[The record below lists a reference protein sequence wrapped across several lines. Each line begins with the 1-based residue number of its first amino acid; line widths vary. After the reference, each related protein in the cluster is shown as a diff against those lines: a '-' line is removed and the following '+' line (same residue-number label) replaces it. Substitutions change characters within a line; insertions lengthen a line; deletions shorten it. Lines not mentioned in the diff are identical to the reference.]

1 MKGKKVRRLLP
12 CDIFAVGA
20 LEHWLGDMSQEGLRL
35 ESLGETWAVFRKA
48 EQRRCRY
55 RMYPNGYP
63 EQKQQELFQELGWE
77 YVTMLRSDFS
87 IFCCEDPAAPEL
99 CTDPVVDAETYR
111 SLYKKLRFRLLWLLV
126 YPFLYCGFFMLMNGA
141 LYEDIWRGQITLVH
155 AFAGGFEVL
164 LALLLMLGLMI
175 TKAVYAFRNIHA
187 VRQRLAKGQPIDHAA
202 PYPAK
207 RRRLP
212 LSLMEGPAIAL
223 LAATLCWMNG
233 AKETPVLRVPDPVP
247 APLLANVEGE
257 GFSYGDRAWR
267 ESYVQTMAT
276 ILAESFCES
285 RQTGGETAGLLW
297 MDSTYI
303 RVRAQGMAEPVFRS
317 LRDVMVRDSTS
328 TSIFGAA
335 EPVQPGPGETRFE
348 EIALFERRREFDT
361 GEPSAREW
369 LVIARRG
376 KQVLG
381 VLYTGDQPLARLLD
395 EVDETMRRFEQG

>member
-1 MKGKKVRRLLP
+1 M
-12 CDIFAVGA
+12 
-20 LEHWLGDMSQEGLRL
+20 
-35 ESLGETWAVFRKA
+35 
-48 EQRRCRY
+48 
-55 RMYPNGYP
+55 
-63 EQKQQELFQELGWE
+63 LGWGH
-77 YVTMLRSDFS
+77 VTMLRSDFS

-126 YPFLYCGFFMLMNGA
+126 YPFLYCGFFMLMNGT
-141 LYEDIWRGQITLVH
+141 LYEDIWRGQMTLVH
-155 AFAGGFEVL
+155 AFAGGLEVL